1 MNPSR
6 QTLLVTLFR
15 AIRLVL
21 HLFYGVSLAIVY
33 PHFNRKLQLAIQR
46 RWSQTLLSIFN
57 IPMNVQGA
65 QFASCPSGCLQ
76 IANHVSWMDIFVLNA
91 IQPSHFIA
99 KSEVR
104 DWPIIGW
111 LCTRAGTLF
120 IERAS
125 RQGANT
131 INHQIVE
138 KLTHGE
144 RVGLFPEGTTTDG
157 SRVGTFRPA
166 LVQPAIDASAVVSPV
181 TIRYLD
187 DEGNLSLNAPFTG
200 DTTLVES
207 IWNMLNG
214 RQIIANVSYAR
225 PLQATGENRR
235 ALSTLAHSMV
245 AENLTSAGRA
255 RRGSSTETRDVTPHG
270 LLARPAFV
278 LLFDATLY
286 QLPD

>member
-1 MNPSR
+1 
-6 QTLLVTLFR
+6 
-15 AIRLVL
+15 
-21 HLFYGVSLAIVY
+21 
-33 PHFNRKLQLAIQR
+33 
-46 RWSQTLLSIFN
+46 
-57 IPMNVQGA
+57 
-65 QFASCPSGCLQ
+65 
-76 IANHVSWMDIFVLNA
+76 MDIFVLNA

-131 INHQIVE
+131 INQQIIE
-138 KLTHGE
+138 KLSRGE

-166 LVQPAIDASAVVSPV
+166 LLQPAVDASAMVSPV
-181 TIRYLD
+181 TIRYQD
-187 DEGNLSLNAPFTG
+187 NQGNLSLNAPFTG
-200 DTTLVES
+200 DTTLIES

-214 RQIIANVSYAR
+214 QRIIANVTFSQSI
-225 PLQATGENRR
+225 QASGGNRR
-235 ALSTLAHSMV
+235 ALSTLAHSV
-245 AENLTSAGRA
+245 VSEQLATSIAPFGGR
-255 RRGSSTETRDVTPHG
+255 RVTDGTEQIPHG

-278 LLFDATLY
+278 SLFDATLY